1 MSKSSEKTS
10 LNFSNKRSMAPG
22 KAMGKTSMGIPP
34 FTQKVK
40 HLEKLSAIAT
50 TCKGKIKGTDKYS

>member
-1 MSKSSEKTS
+1 
-10 LNFSNKRSMAPG
+10 MAPG